1 MANIMNSEPLTCPEC
16 GEMVYV
22 KETRTVTTIN
32 TRKNMLN
39 IYHRQYNDLDVDTEV
54 YEDSNRRHVRCGC
67 RTCPFVLD
75 GSDIRE
81 RIEGD
86 HIVHRDGE
94 HE

>member
-1 MANIMNSEPLTCPEC
+1 MMNTEPLICPEC

-39 IYHRQYNDLDVDTEV
+39 IYHRQYNDLDMGTEV
-54 YEDSNRRHVRCGC
+54 YEDYTMRRVRCGC
-67 RTCPFVLD
+67 RTCPFVLE

-81 RIEGD
+81 ITEDD
-86 HIVHRDGE
+86 HIVHKEEE